1 MTRMKSHFSKTPP
14 GEKIYPDRLPQGSS
28 IPLAEMERLGRLNQ
42 PKHVV
47 IEITLD
53 KLPDSLI
60 P

>member
-1 MTRMKSHFSKTPP
+1 MKSSFPQTLPAKET
-14 GEKIYPDRLPQGSS
+14 YPDPLPQGSS
-28 IPLAEMERLGRLNQ
+28 IPLAEMEKLGRMSQ
-42 PKHVV
+42 PKGVV